1 MPVKGSRVV
10 VLASE
15 AGRACFRYG
24 LFQKFMTSSGPLFPF
39 SEVLSAPC
47 ALLCSGLCAGSSLG
61 LTSVM
66 VAAVATVVPGFPF
79 TPV

>member
-1 MPVKGSRVV
+1 MPVKGSGVV
-10 VLASE
+10 VLTSE

-24 LFQKFMTSSGPLFPF
+24 WFQKFMTSSGPLFPF
-39 SEVLSAPC
+39 SEVLSAP
-47 ALLCSGLCAGSSLG
+47 CAGSSLG